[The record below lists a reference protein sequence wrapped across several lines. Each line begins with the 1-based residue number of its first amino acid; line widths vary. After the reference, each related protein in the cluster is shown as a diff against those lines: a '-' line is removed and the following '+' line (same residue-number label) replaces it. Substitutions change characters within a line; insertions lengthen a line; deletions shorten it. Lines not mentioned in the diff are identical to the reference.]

1 MDKKSLLTELKIERG
16 DAPGAWTRGL
26 NRFVAP
32 AMIGAAMLGGLVW
45 YLRPSASA
53 PVVEVA
59 TAKVPVGNSPGA
71 ALLEASGY
79 VVARREATVSS
90 KVTGR
95 VTELL
100 IEEGQQVTAG
110 QVLARLDASNVTA
123 ALDQAEAQIGAA
135 EASASLAAVSEANA
149 RTKLA
154 RFEKLG
160 QSGWVSKQALDD
172 ARSAYASARSNR
184 ELAQRQTSVA
194 QASREV
200 TGRSLDDT
208 IVRAPFS
215 GVVTVKAA
223 QVGEIVSPIS
233 AGGGFTRTGIG
244 TIVDMHSLEVE
255 VDVAEN
261 YINRVSAGMPAT
273 VHLNAYPD
281 WAIPAEVAAVIP
293 TGDRSK
299 ATVKVRVRFKVEDPR
314 IIPEMGAKVSF
325 LSAAAAQ
332 APLPPR
338 SVEVPATA
346 ILSRA
351 DGTFA
356 VFVVGND
363 HKLAKRTV
371 RPGPKRGD
379 QQAVLGGLS
388 AGERVVVGKLS
399 ELRDGMTVRTNDN

>member
-1 MDKKSLLTELKIERG
+1 MDTKSLLAELKIERG
-16 DAPGAWTRGL
+16 DAPVASVRGL
-26 NRFVAP
+26 KRFVAP
-32 AMIGAAMLGGLVW
+32 AIVAIVLLSCLIW
-45 YLRPSASA
+45 FLKPSASA
-53 PVVEVA
+53 PLVEVA
-59 TAKVPVGNSPGA
+59 TAHVPAGNSPGA

-135 EASASLAAVSEANA
+135 EASANLAAVSEANT

-154 RFEKLG
+154 RFERLG

-172 ARSAYASARSNR
+172 VRSAYATARSNR
-184 ELAQRQTSVA
+184 ELAQRQIAVA
-194 QASREV
+194 RASREV

-244 TIVDMHSLEVE
+244 TVVDMHSLEVE
-255 VDVAEN
+255 VDVAES
-261 YINRVSAGMPAT
+261 YINRVSAGMPAI

-299 ATVKVRVRFKVEDPR
+299 ATIKVRIRFKAEDPR

-325 LSAAAAQ
+325 LSAADAQ
-332 APLPPR
+332 TRGQPR
-338 SVEVPATA
+338 SVEIPAAA
-346 ILSRA
+346 IQSLA

-356 VFVVGND
+356 VWVVGDD

-379 QQAVLGGLS
+379 QQAVLSGLS
-388 AGERVVVGKLS
+388 TGERVALGKLT
-399 ELRDGMTVRTNDN
+399 ELHDGMTVRTDDN